1 MKRLI
6 LLLAVFSCLLLGGC
20 GVMMKDVMSEC
31 DRGQSFDS
39 FTYCVKSTY
48 SQKGRKPNDSVV
60 RAFYSNLDLINEAYR
75 AKQITEAQAKSMA
88 WDSYMRTIQASND
101 RADAAFMNQMNA
113 LQQQQIQQQQ
123 QQQIRTPVQTQCYR
137 NGAYVNCTS
146 Y

>member
-1 MKRLI
+1 MS
-6 LLLAVFSCLLLGGC
+6 VFSCLLLAGC
-20 GVMMKDVMSEC
+20 GAMMKDVMREC
-31 DRGQSFDS
+31 DRGQRFDS

-48 SQKGRKPNDSVV
+48 SQTGRSPNESEV
-60 RAFYSNLDLINEAYR
+60 RAFYSNLDMITEAYR
-75 AKQITEAQAKSMA
+75 AKKITEAQAKSMA
-88 WDSYMRTIQASND
+88 WDSYMRTIQAHND

-113 LQQQQIQQQQ
+113 LQQQQIQQ